1 MKIDIVIPTMWR
13 SKTFID
19 CLSKYVAN
27 QHIGK
32 IILVDNDRRKRP
44 KHPILGNPKIE
55 IVDYGKNIYVNPS
68 WNEGYY
74 RSTTE
79 VFGIINDD
87 ITIEDSLFDDI
98 AKVDFSAIDLVGVH
112 LQGTIDNYN
121 ITDHADKKDRLFKLE
136 VNKEEAIG
144 GQSYAFGVCMFAKRS
159 SYPVIP
165 SLYQIWFGDDYL
177 VQKAENIYCLKT
189 SRIKGEISKTLVSL
203 EGNKEISDRI
213 VLDCINAA
221 NHGHLKNSRNWDLVR
236 QTVDR
241 SRMKFQATPDN
252 IFAKEYVRATETPS
266 DINQNLPI
274 LHSLAKECNH
284 ITEMGVR
291 SGVSTRAFLNT
302 SATLHSYDIVLNPDV
317 AKLFEVAKKQGKKV
331 QYTRADVLNIEIPET
346 DLLFIDT
353 LHTYKQLKTE
363 LALHGNKA
371 KKWLAFHDTYTFGL
385 NGEDK
390 VDKKGLLTA
399 IIEFMVDNPHWVFKI
414 HNTNNNGITVLERTD
429 NGKI

>member
-1 MKIDIVIPTMWR
+1 MIDIVIPTMWR

-44 KHPILGNPKIE
+44 KHPILDNAKIE
-55 IVDYGKNIYVNPS
+55 LVDYGKNIYVNPS

-74 RSTTE
+74 RATTE

-87 ITIEDSLFDDI
+87 ITIEDSLFEDI
-98 AKVDFSAIDLVGVH
+98 TKIDFSAIDLVGVH
-112 LQGTIDNYN
+112 LQGTVDNYN
-121 ITDHADKKDRLFKLE
+121 ITDHLDKKDRLFKLD

-144 GQSYAFGVCMFAKRS
+144 GQSYAFGVCMFVKRS
-159 SYPVIP
+159 SYSIIP

-177 VQKAENIYCLKT
+177 VQKAKNIYCLKT

-213 VLDCINAA
+213 VLDCVNAA

-241 SRMKFQATPDN
+241 SKMKFQATPDN
-252 IFAKEYVRATETPS
+252 IFANEYKSAIETPS

-274 LHSLAKECNH
+274 LHNLAKECNH

-331 QYTRADVLNIEIPET
+331 EYTRADVLAIEIQET

-353 LHTYKQLKTE
+353 LHTYGQLKME
-363 LALHGNKA
+363 LALHGNKSRR
-371 KKWLAFHDTYTFGL
+371 WLAFHDTYTFGL
-385 NGEDK
+385 NGETRT
-390 VDKKGLLTA
+390 DKKGLLTA

-414 HNTNNNGITVLERTD
+414 HNTNNNGITVLERID